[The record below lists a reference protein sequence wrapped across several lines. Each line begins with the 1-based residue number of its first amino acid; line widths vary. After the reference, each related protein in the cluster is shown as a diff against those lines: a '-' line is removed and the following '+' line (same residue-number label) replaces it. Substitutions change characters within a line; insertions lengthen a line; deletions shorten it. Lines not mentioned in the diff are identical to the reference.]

1 VALMAIKGSLR
12 EASLPDVIQLLNL
25 GRRTGCLAITD
36 RQNLGYLWFLEG
48 RISYAS
54 IVNRRDRLGDMLVRN
69 GRITEAQLREAI
81 DRQHTQREARLG
93 EILLGQGAIT
103 QAELEDY
110 VRLQIEEAVYFLFT
124 WTTGTFNFEAG
135 VRPEGQDF
143 LVSINPE
150 RLLLEGA
157 RRVDEWSLIE
167 KKIPSFDLIF
177 TAERDMVEASAL
189 PITEAQERILP
200 LLDGT
205 RDVQQLVDESGLV
218 EFEVGKAL
226 FGLITAGF
234 ARRTGSSAAIAVPRA
249 SEARIEEHRNL
260 GVAFYRTG
268 MLDEAQREFRQV
280 AELRP
285 QEGSAPFFLGLIA
298 MRKGAWEEAVAT
310 LRQSLEKGGPRP
322 AALHDLAVALERL
335 GRLDEAE
342 AAYGDAASRA
352 RNDWRI
358 QLGWATTALARGD
371 AAVALGRLARAREL
385 MGDATPP
392 ARWYWAQALAQALAD
407 DVEGALATARAGVE
421 AHPGRAALHNNLAV
435 LLEQRGDTAGAE
447 AALRAGLAEDAALPQ
462 LSKNIGDLL
471 YRAGRYD
478 EAREAYLRAAGLEPA
493 LGDDVHFKLGNLAYR
508 RREAD
513 DARTHWQRAVE
524 LNPGHQLARA
534 NLDMLGV
541 GA

>member
-1 VALMAIKGSLR
+1 MAIKGSLR

-36 RQNLGYLWFLEG
+36 RQNLGYLYFEDG

-69 GRITEAQLREAI
+69 GRISEAQLRDAI
-81 DRQHTQREARLG
+81 DRQASHRESRLG
-93 EILLGQGAIT
+93 EILLGMGAIT
-103 QAELEDY
+103 RPELEDY

-177 TAERDMVEASAL
+177 TAERDMVEASGL
-189 PITEAQERILP
+189 PLSEAQERILP

-205 RDVQQLVDESGLV
+205 RDVQQLVDGSGLV

-234 ARRTGSSAAIAVPRA
+234 ARRTGSSAAIAMPRA
-249 SEARIEEHRNL
+249 SDSRIEEHRNL

-268 MLDEAQREFRQV
+268 MLDEAHREFRQV

-298 MRKGAWEEAVAT
+298 MRKENWDEAVAA
-310 LRQSLEKGGPRP
+310 LRQSVEKGGPRP
-322 AALHDLAVALERL
+322 GALHNLAVALQRL

-342 AAYGDAASRA
+342 GAFGDAASRA

-358 QLGWATTALARGD
+358 QLGWAVVALERGD
-371 AAVALGRLARAREL
+371 APVALARLARAREL
-385 MGDATPP
+385 MGDKTPP
-392 ARWYWAQALAQALAD
+392 ARWFWAQALAQALAD
-407 DVEGALATARAGVE
+407 DVDGALASARAGAE
-421 AHPGRAALHNNLAV
+421 AHPGRAVLHNNLAV
-435 LLEQRGDTAGAE
+435 LLEQRGDAAGAE
-447 AALRAGLAEDAALPQ
+447 ACLRTGLGEDATVPQ

-471 YRAGRYD
+471 YRAGRYE
-478 EAREAYLRAAGLEPA
+478 EAREAYDRAARLDPS

-508 RREAD
+508 RREAEA
-513 DARTHWQRAVE
+513 ARTHWLRAVE
-524 LNPGHQLARA
+524 LNPNHQLARA
-534 NLDMLGV
+534 NLDMLGI